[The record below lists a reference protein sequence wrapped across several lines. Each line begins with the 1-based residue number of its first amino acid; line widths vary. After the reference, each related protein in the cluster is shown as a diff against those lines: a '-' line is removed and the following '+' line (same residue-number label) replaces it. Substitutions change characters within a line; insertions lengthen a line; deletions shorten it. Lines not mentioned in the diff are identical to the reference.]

1 MEDIMTNSII
11 ITLMGFVATFITV
24 ITPIIKLNSS
34 ITKLNTTIDNL
45 YNDVIQNI
53 KSIEKLKERTHEQE
67 IKIAKLE
74 ERK

>member
-11 ITLMGFVATFITV
+11 ITLMGFVATFIAV

-45 YNDVIQNI
+45 YNDVIKNI

>member
-24 ITPIIKLNSS
+24 ITPIIKLNSL

-53 KSIEKLKERTHEQE
+53 KSIEKLK
-67 IKIAKLE
+67 
-74 ERK
+74 

>member
-45 YNDVIQNI
+45 YNEVIQNI
-53 KSIEKLKERTHEQE
+53 KSIEKLRERTHE
-67 IKIAKLE
+67 
-74 ERK
+74 